1 MNNNLAY
8 QDDFVEKCRKEVI
21 DGKLVMMSPRPTVN
35 HNRVAFNIAVLFD
48 RYLKG
53 KKCTPFSDGV
63 DLYLDDNN
71 RFVPDMMVVCDP
83 DKIKPDGIHGTPDL
97 VVEVLSPSTMRND
110 KTRKK
115 DIYARCGVR
124 EYWLVSPEEKS
135 VEIYR
140 INKSEFNLHSIY
152 VLHPGSLHRCPRRS
166 GLLLRHI
173 LSAACLTIWT
183 FLWKTFSTAHS
194 ESESPWGTVKKNAQK
209 RLQALCE

>member
-124 EYWLVSPEEKS
+124 WKS
-135 VEIYR
+135 V
-140 INKSEFNLHSIY
+140 
-152 VLHPGSLHRCPRRS
+152 V
-166 GLLLRHI
+166 
-173 LSAACLTIWT
+173 
-183 FLWKTFSTAHS
+183 
-194 ESESPWGTVKKNAQK
+194 
-209 RLQALCE
+209 